1 MWGLDGFLSSG
12 ASRGVWSC
20 SWCWLPL
27 GFSDLA
33 KTVPSR
39 WKQRRE
45 SANRLYRVVQEP
57 YQL

>member
-1 MWGLDGFLSSG
+1 MRGLDGLLSAG

-20 SWCWLPL
+20 SCCWMQL
-27 GFSDLA
+27 GGSGLA
-33 KTVPSR
+33 KSVPSR

-45 SANRLYRVVQEP
+45 SANRLYSVVQEP